1 MSVSGGNI
9 FLYVCGGLICLGL
22 VVLLLWGIAS
32 YNKLVRQRNQVQASW
47 AQIDVQLKRRY
58 DLIPNLVETVKGYA
72 AHEKG
77 TLEAVIQAR
86 NGAVA
91 ASGSGPAGRAEAEN
105 MLTQTLGRLFAL
117 AEAYPNLKANEN
129 FMALQ
134 SELTGTEDKI
144 AYSRQFY
151 NSAVQSYNNATQTI
165 PTNIIAGMMNFKTK
179 EYFETSE
186 GELSA
191 TLSRLLAV
199 TEAYPD
205 LKANQNFLALQ
216 EELTGTESKIAYA
229 RQFYNDQVALLN
241 TLVQKFPA
249 NVIAGLGHFEPKP
262 FFEID
267 EPVRGPVQVDI

>member
-1 MSVSGGNI
+1 MV
-9 FLYVCGGLICLGL
+9 LILVLLGVVAL
-22 VVLLLWGIAS
+22 VVTL
-32 YNKLVRQRNQVQASW
+32 YNRFVRLRNGADAAWSD
-47 AQIDVQLKRRY
+47 IDVQLKRRWE
-58 DLIPNLVETVKGYA
+58 LVPNLVETVKGYA

-151 NSAVQSYNNATQTI
+151 NSAVQTFNTSIQSF
-165 PTNIIAGMMNFKTK
+165 PTNIIAGMGSFKLADF
-179 EYFETSE
+179 FETAE
-186 GELSA
+186 GE
-191 TLSRLLAV
+191 
-199 TEAYPD
+199 
-205 LKANQNFLALQ
+205 
-216 EELTGTESKIAYA
+216 
-229 RQFYNDQVALLN
+229 
-241 TLVQKFPA
+241 
-249 NVIAGLGHFEPKP
+249 
-262 FFEID
+262 
-267 EPVRGPVQVDI
+267 RGPVQVRF

>member
-22 VVLLLWGIAS
+22 VVLAFWAIAS

-77 TLEAVIQAR
+77 TLDAVIQAR

-151 NSAVQSYNNATQTI
+151 NSAVQTFNTSIQSF
-165 PTNIIAGMMNFKTK
+165 PTNIIAGMGSFKLADF
-179 EYFETSE
+179 FETAE
-186 GELSA
+186 GE
-191 TLSRLLAV
+191 
-199 TEAYPD
+199 
-205 LKANQNFLALQ
+205 
-216 EELTGTESKIAYA
+216 
-229 RQFYNDQVALLN
+229 
-241 TLVQKFPA
+241 
-249 NVIAGLGHFEPKP
+249 
-262 FFEID
+262 
-267 EPVRGPVQVDI
+267 RGPVQVRF